1 MQKSAAFPG
10 KLLIFFVKT
19 IKSLVWDKN
28 STKKIVCLLKLNNS
42 IMSSRVKLTIQ
53 GLISSKTQYNTYAL
67 VLGDESRKRRI
78 TVIIGHAEAESIAL
92 QLQNIKTPRPMTHD
106 LMLNALSGFK
116 IELVEVNIH
125 HFEKGIFHSEL
136 LLLSNEKTLVVDART
151 SDAVALAI
159 RASCPIFIE
168 QDLFDQYS
176 ISLDEEEKEAEV
188 AEEADQAVYEEP
200 SLEELEKRLQHAI
213 ANEQYEEAARL
224 RDEINRKRNPKDS
237 NQ

>member
-1 MQKSAAFPG
+1 
-10 KLLIFFVKT
+10 
-19 IKSLVWDKN
+19 
-28 STKKIVCLLKLNNS
+28 
-42 IMSSRVKLTIQ
+42 MSSRIKLTIQ
-53 GLISSKTQYNTYAL
+53 GLISSKTQNNTYAL

-106 LMLNALSGFK
+106 LLLNALSGFM

-125 HFEKGIFHSEL
+125 HFEKGIFYSEL
-136 LLLSNEKTLVVDART
+136 LLLNQEKTLTVDART

-159 RASCPIFIE
+159 RASCPIFIDRELFE
-168 QDLFDQYS
+168 QYAIS
-176 ISLDEEEKEAEV
+176 IDEEQKETEV
-188 AEEADQAVYEEP
+188 VPEADEAVEEEP
-200 SLEELEKRLQHAI
+200 SLEELEKRLQHSV

-224 RDEINRKRNPKDS
+224 RDEINRKRNENNDS

>member
-1 MQKSAAFPG
+1 
-10 KLLIFFVKT
+10 
-19 IKSLVWDKN
+19 
-28 STKKIVCLLKLNNS
+28 
-42 IMSSRVKLTIQ
+42 MSSRIKLTIQ
-53 GLISSKTQYNTYAL
+53 GLISSKTQNNTYAL

-106 LMLNALSGFK
+106 LILNALSGFK
-116 IELVEVNIH
+116 IELIEVYIH

-136 LLLSNEKTLVVDART
+136 LLLNNEKTLTVDART

-159 RASCPIFIE
+159 RASCPIFID
-168 QDLFDQYS
+168 QLLFDQYAIS
-176 ISLDEEEKEAEV
+176 IDEEETEAEV
-188 AEEADQAVYEEP
+188 VTEADDALDKEP
-200 SLEELEKRLQHAI
+200 SLEELETRLQHSV

-224 RDEINRKRNPKDS
+224 RDEINRKRNSSDS

>member
-1 MQKSAAFPG
+1 MG
-10 KLLIFFVKT
+10 
-19 IKSLVWDKN
+19 
-28 STKKIVCLLKLNNS
+28 
-42 IMSSRVKLTIQ
+42 SRVKLTIQ

-67 VLGDESRKRRI
+67 VLGEESRKRRI

-116 IELVEVNIH
+116 IELIEVNIH

-136 LLLSNEKTLVVDART
+136 LLLSNEKTLTIDART

-159 RASCPIFIE
+159 RASCPIFID
-168 QDLFDQYS
+168 QALFDQYAIS
-176 ISLDEEEKEAEV
+176 IDEEEKEAEV
-188 AEEADQAVYEEP
+188 VEDADAATYEEP
-200 SLEELEKRLQHAI
+200 SFEELEKRLQHAI
-213 ANEQYEEAARL
+213 ANEQYEDAARL
-224 RDEINRKRNPKDS
+224 RDEINRKRNNSDT

>member
-1 MQKSAAFPG
+1 MG
-10 KLLIFFVKT
+10 
-19 IKSLVWDKN
+19 
-28 STKKIVCLLKLNNS
+28 
-42 IMSSRVKLTIQ
+42 SRVKLTIQ

-67 VLGDESRKRRI
+67 VLGEESRKRRI

-116 IELVEVNIH
+116 IELIEVNIH

-136 LLLSNEKTLVVDART
+136 LLLSNEKTLTIDART

-159 RASCPIFIE
+159 RASCPIFID
-168 QDLFDQYS
+168 QALFDQYAIS
-176 ISLDEEEKEAEV
+176 IDEEEKEAEV
-188 AEEADQAVYEEP
+188 VEEADAATYEEP
-200 SLEELEKRLQHAI
+200 SFEELEKRLQHAI
-213 ANEQYEEAARL
+213 ANEQYEDAARL
-224 RDEINRKRNPKDS
+224 RDEINRKRNNSDT